1 VAALLENSAYL
12 YEIYSIR
19 TRNLLK
25 YAERFKSQKDFAKIL
40 GISPARLHSIISNQE
55 TPFSEKIARAIE
67 HRLTLPIGSLDQKE
81 PRLNMSIVPIFLIED
96 VIDLKN
102 ASPSG
107 YIPYAREHD
116 ECFFI
121 HIINRIYEPHIPMGS
136 KLFIDTRQ
144 NEPTETKLY
153 LLKIIFSENSVKP
166 VIRLFKSGKFV
177 NIATNEAEE
186 LQHYIVVGECV
197 EMISTP
203 ILG

>member
-1 VAALLENSAYL
+1 MAALLENSSYL

-19 TRNLLK
+19 TKNLLK

-40 GISPARLHSIISNQE
+40 GISPARLHSIISNQD

-67 HRLTLPIGSLDQKE
+67 HRLTLPIGSLDQKT
-81 PRLNMSIVPIFLIED
+81 PHMSINTVPIFLIED

-102 ASPSG
+102 STPSG

-116 ECFFI
+116 DCFFI
-121 HIINRIYEPHIPMGS
+121 HIVNRIYEPNIPMGS
-136 KLFIDTRQ
+136 KLFIDTKQ
-144 NEPTETKLY
+144 NKLAESRLY
-153 LLKIIFSENSVKP
+153 LLKIIFSEHSVKP
-166 VIRLFKSGKFV
+166 VIRLFKNRAFI
-177 NIATNEAEE
+177 NIATGEIEE
-186 LQHYIVVGECV
+186 LKNYIIVGECV